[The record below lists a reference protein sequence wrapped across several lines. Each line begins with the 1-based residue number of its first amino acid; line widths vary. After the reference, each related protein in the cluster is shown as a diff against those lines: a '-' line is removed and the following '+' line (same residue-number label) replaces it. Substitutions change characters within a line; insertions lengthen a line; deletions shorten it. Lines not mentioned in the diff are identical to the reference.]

1 MINLNESD
9 IKKLKYINQGTFGML
24 YQKDDNTAYKIYKD
38 EIKTKYNSYIKNPC
52 LRIPKS
58 HYDLIKEKSKNI
70 KGTEFF
76 KDLIYIDGRFKGVV
90 IPFYQG
96 ETLSKYSNIPMNK
109 RIELV
114 TLLIN
119 KSKELTKNNIIYT
132 DYKINNI
139 IVQDNDIKLID
150 LDDLK
155 THPVIV
161 KDPVLYSYSIY
172 KLNETVQDLFG
183 QEQHLNLNEDVWKRI
198 NRQRG
203 FYTIRKSK
211 LDKYIKN
218 KQTPRDIL
226 FIDKDTYPDGGKFIF
241 KLSHYGKPN
250 ELVHVSNRKLTKE
263 INEAI
268 KSQKTVKEFLE
279 DLSQEYKNYK
289 PIKININNEKD
300 ELLLNVNELS
310 FALHEMNLLLD
321 NYPNNDEALGLFNRF
336 REMEKKAIQNYERR
350 FGPLEITS
358 SEINNIPFSWED
370 YKWPWEI

>member
-172 KLNETVQDLFG
+172 KLNETVQDRFG

-226 FIDKDTYPDGGKFIF
+226 FIDKDTDISRLKDNTSTYNTNVVYI
-241 KLSHYGKPN
+241 LSKEEKN
-250 ELVHVSNRKLTKE
+250 KEKELQIIDNLKVYKIPLYDFVTIKE
-263 INEAI
+263 FNYYNNIELINEAYQI
-268 KSQKTVKEFLE
+268 K
-279 DLSQEYKNYK
+279 DNEYKLVYK
-289 PIKININNEKD
+289 KN
-300 ELLLNVNELS
+300 S
-310 FALHEMNLLLD
+310 
-321 NYPNNDEALGLFNRF
+321 
-336 REMEKKAIQNYERR
+336 
-350 FGPLEITS
+350 
-358 SEINNIPFSWED
+358 
-370 YKWPWEI
+370 